1 MFVNNSI
8 KRRQDRVIFL
18 LRAKDLREQ
27 KWSKLMGNRCTLSVF
42 YQLPSMVGHNSL
54 ELRGQ

>member
-1 MFVNNSI
+1 MLVNNSI

-18 LRAKDLREQ
+18 PRTKDLREH
-27 KWSKLMGNRCTLSVF
+27 KWSKLMGKRCTLSVF

-54 ELRGQ
+54 ELKGQ